1 LDRRLDRVYA
11 VLRRYRGDELRE
23 ILDTLGLT
31 VIQCRPYLTGV
42 GAVHFEA
49 FHALRGL
56 DPAQGVGRVLYMI
69 SSLLLYPLSAW
80 SDSREHA
87 QGRGLVLVA
96 RKEDQGRA

>member
-1 LDRRLDRVYA
+1 LEARLDRVYA
-11 VLRRYRGDELRE
+11 VLRRYHGDDLSQT
-23 ILDTLGLT
+23 LTALGLT

-42 GAVHFEA
+42 AAAHFEA

-56 DPAQGVGRVLYMI
+56 DPAQGVSRILYML

-80 SDSREHA
+80 SDSRDHA

-96 RKEDQGRA
+96 RKETLGNA